1 MGQSWTAWCWRGGSS
16 QRRGSQPA
24 LVCRRRGWIIA
35 GTSHQL
41 SIAAE
46 GPTKPALAQAKSLS
60 FLDTRFFVDEYRAVF
75 LDNVTSPAVN
85 HARDLV
91 NGSFELFST
100 RTAESTNELVR
111 RLSFMTKLLGAI
123 RAIAGIFGMNFETPY
138 LQSGVLGF
146 WSVIGVPVATRSE

>member
-1 MGQSWTAWCWRGGSS
+1 
-16 QRRGSQPA
+16 
-24 LVCRRRGWIIA
+24 
-35 GTSHQL
+35 L

-46 GPTKPALAQAKSLS
+46 GPTKPTLAQAKSLS